1 MNNTT
6 TTTIVKND
14 NLSLLNKQKTDLK
27 DSINNAS
34 KQLEETVTDVTVL
47 TLKIKEEKAK
57 IKSLKYQKELL
68 EKRLK
73 NLEKSKKSKSETKKS
88 DKNKII
94 YCCNLNSGKYYI
106 FITPK
111 RNRITC
117 FTRKNKSNGQRY
129 KINN

>member
-6 TTTIVKND
+6 TTTLVKND

-57 IKSLKYQKELL
+57 IKSLKYQKEPL
-68 EKRLK
+68 EKQLK
-73 NLEKSKKSKSETKKS
+73 NLEKSKSLSLKQ
-88 DKNKII
+88 
-94 YCCNLNSGKYYI
+94 
-106 FITPK
+106 
-111 RNRITC
+111 RNRT
-117 FTRKNKSNGQRY
+117 
-129 KINN
+129 KIKL